1 MAEDSLIRNCTMNAD
16 GSIDCEFRHPAI
28 GWIPY
33 TARESDPYEL
43 GRMIF
48 AEALRLLQDGGG
60 IPVP

>member
-1 MAEDSLIRNCTMNAD
+1 MNAD